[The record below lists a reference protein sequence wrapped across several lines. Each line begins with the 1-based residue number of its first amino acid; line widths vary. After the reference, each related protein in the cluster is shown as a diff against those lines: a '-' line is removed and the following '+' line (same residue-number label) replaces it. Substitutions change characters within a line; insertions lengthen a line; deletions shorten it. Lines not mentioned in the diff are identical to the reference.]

1 GAEPGPVARTGCLCT
16 PLGGAEDGSTE
27 GLPLRHE
34 GDWPGRELRRA
45 GPGSGRGAVGSAPGA
60 VSRAESRTVHRPGVP
75 LRPKQPPAPC
85 PRARVSAEDCTR
97 LTMLFLLW

>member
-1 GAEPGPVARTGCLCT
+1 ARRSAEPGQAARAVYAW
-16 PLGGAEDGSTE
+16 PSLGGAEDGSTE

-34 GDWPGRELRRA
+34 GDWPGHELRRA
-45 GPGSGRGAVGSAPGA
+45 ALSSGPGSVFRADPCTVRHPCVAV
-60 VSRAESRTVHRPGVP
+60 RP
-75 LRPKQPPAPC
+75 RQPPAPC